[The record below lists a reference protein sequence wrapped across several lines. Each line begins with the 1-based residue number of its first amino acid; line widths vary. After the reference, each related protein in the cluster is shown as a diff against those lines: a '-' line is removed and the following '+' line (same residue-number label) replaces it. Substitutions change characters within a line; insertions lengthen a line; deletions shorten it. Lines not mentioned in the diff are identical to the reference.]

1 MPDRADVPHL
11 LNLVHSLPVDFLLT
25 GILVFPFFTDILVFI
40 SHKYPR
46 YSIFH
51 NMIILI
57 DLMIIVFIILIF
69 TDPFQSMMKLCSS
82 EVHLQLNHLDINPRD
97 NHLEN
102 PRDDHLVL
110 LSYHCIDH
118 LQAMRKPF
126 LKFICTSAS
135 YFFFLFLLILVSQR
149 IEDIMG

>member
-1 MPDRADVPHL
+1 
-11 LNLVHSLPVDFLLT
+11 
-25 GILVFPFFTDILVFI
+25 
-40 SHKYPR
+40 
-46 YSIFH
+46 
-51 NMIILI
+51 MIILI

-126 LKFICTSAS
+126 LKFICNSAS